1 MYRLQRHLISHDES
15 AGLRKFKC
23 NDCDKAFKFKH
34 HLKEHIRIHSG
45 EKPFG
50 CANCGKRF
58 SHSGSYS
65 SHMTSKKCISAGIKL
80 NRSTKMDKTLHNSHK
95 RNTFLPQSIQ
105 SQPNVG
111 NFGLTGPSRNDDTG
125 LTPNSNGNAF
135 MAMMPKCNGLDP
147 MAIFA
152 LRNFP
157 NPFFPAM
164 LDPRN
169 VQYNPYSIEH
179 MFAAQMAL
187 GNDVHNNKTV
197 SPQHS
202 DLEDMIEEV
211 TEDVSNGPTKLVMDV
226 DDYCN
231 DEEEIK
237 RKSLSPNVCDNSS
250 SISSPRPPVKTEIKC
265 EDDTDVAAERNDELK
280 CGRCDKVFNH
290 RTELAQHETV
300 LCTMIKS
307 HEDAL
312 TAAKVAAFNAN
323 YNNPNNMP
331 MHSGSEDERKVR
343 VRTAISEEQQNI
355 LKDYYAVNP
364 RPNRDEFRSIAAQ
377 LSLDSRVVQVWF
389 QNNRSRERKLNNMG
403 YSKQQQQSQSQPHS
417 APHQPQHQY
426 TNGTAATTVNNNN
439 NVRKLS
445 SGSATV
451 PFNMTQSVLNNQLSP
466 TYSRSR
472 SPVLDDQPL
481 DLSIKKESS
490 SHSTP
495 SSSPRHGTALL
506 PSDEVMNLSRKSL
519 PHYSPYVIPNAAL
532 GFVPMERLIQM
543 APEMARNSVMSMK
556 PSESLSPASDN
567 RSWKDEMNYGDDHY
581 SNASVQHQSLSQ
593 ASSHKRSYVK
603 QDPEGEGQFICD
615 QCDKAFNKAS
625 SLARHKYEH
634 SGECAFSLLIYYYCL
649 SLNFACKL

>member
-1 MYRLQRHLISHDES
+1 MISHDES

-23 NDCDKAFKFKH
+23 NDCEKAFKFKH

-50 CANCGKRF
+50 CVNCGKRF

-80 NRSTKMDKTLHNSHK
+80 NRSMKMDKTLHNSHK
-95 RNTFLPQSIQ
+95 RNTFLPQSMQ
-105 SQPNVG
+105 SPPNVG
-111 NFGLTGPSRNDDTG
+111 NFGLNGAGRNDDTG

-135 MAMMPKCNGLDP
+135 MPMMPKCNRLDP
-147 MAIFA
+147 MAFFA
-152 LRNFP
+152 LQNFP

-164 LDPRN
+164 VDPRN
-169 VQYNPYSIEH
+169 ALNPYSIRH
-179 MFAAQMAL
+179 LLASQMAVL
-187 GNDVHNNKTV
+187 GNDVHNKTA

-226 DDYCN
+226 DEDVN
-231 DEEEIK
+231 EKVPENIK
-237 RKSLSPNVCDNSS
+237 RKSVSPNVCDNSS
-250 SISSPRPPVKTEIKC
+250 SMSSPRPPVKTEIKC
-265 EDDTDVAAERNDELK
+265 EEDTDATTERNDELK

-312 TAAKVAAFNAN
+312 TAAKVAAFNAT
-323 YNNPNNMP
+323 YNNSNSMP

-355 LKDYYAVNP
+355 LKDYYAINP
-364 RPNRDEFRSIAAQ
+364 RPNRDEFRSIATQ

-403 YSKQQQQSQSQPHS
+403 YSKQQQQQQPHS
-417 APHQPQHQY
+417 VPHPPQHQY
-426 TNGTAATTVNNNN
+426 TNGTAPTTLNNNN

-490 SHSTP
+490 SNSTP
-495 SSSPRHGTALL
+495 SSSPRHGTALM

-519 PHYSPYVIPNAAL
+519 PHYPPYVIPNAAL

-567 RSWKDEMNYGDDHY
+567 RSWKDELNYGDDHY
-581 SNASVQHQSLSQ
+581 SNASVQHQSISQ

-634 SGECAFSLLIYYYCL
+634 SGECAILTAIYYYYYL
-649 SLNFACKL
+649 SLNFACKLYK

>member
-50 CANCGKRF
+50 CVNCGKRF

-80 NRSTKMDKTLHNSHK
+80 NRSMKMDKTLHNSHK
-95 RNTFLPQSIQ
+95 RNTFLPQSMQ

-111 NFGLTGPSRNDDTG
+111 NFGLGGAGRNDDTG
-125 LTPNSNGNAF
+125 LTPNPNGNAYIS
-135 MAMMPKCNGLDP
+135 MMRKCNGLDP
-147 MAIFA
+147 MAFF
-152 LRNFP
+152 FP

-164 LDPRN
+164 VDPRRALD
-169 VQYNPYSIEH
+169 PYSISNLL
-179 MFAAQMAL
+179 ASQIAVL
-187 GNDVHNNKTV
+187 GNDVHNKAA

-202 DLEDMIEEV
+202 DPEDMIEEV
-211 TEDVSNGPTKLVMDV
+211 TEDVSNEPTKLVMDV
-226 DDYCN
+226 DEDAN
-231 DEEEIK
+231 EKEVENFK
-237 RKSLSPNVCDNSS
+237 RKSVSPNVCDNSS
-250 SISSPRPPVKTEIKC
+250 SMSSPRAPVKTEIKC
-265 EDDTDVAAERNDELK
+265 EEDTDGTPERNDELK

-312 TAAKVAAFNAN
+312 TAAKVAAFNAT
-323 YNNPNNMP
+323 YNNSNNMP

-355 LKDYYAVNP
+355 LKDYYAINP

-403 YSKQQQQSQSQPHS
+403 YSKQQQQQQPHS
-417 APHQPQHQY
+417 VPHPPQHQY
-426 TNGTAATTVNNNN
+426 TNGTAPTTVNNNN

-481 DLSIKKESS
+481 DLSIKKETSS
-490 SHSTP
+490 NSTP

-519 PHYSPYVIPNAAL
+519 PHYPPYVIPNASL

-567 RSWKDEMNYGDDHY
+567 RSWKDELNYGDDHY
-581 SNASVQHQSLSQ
+581 SNASVQHQSISQ
-593 ASSHKRSYVK
+593 ASPHKRSYVK

-634 SGECAFSLLIYYYCL
+634 SGECAVFNCYLFYYL

>member
-1 MYRLQRHLISHDES
+1 MISHDES

-50 CANCGKRF
+50 CVNCGKRF

-80 NRSTKMDKTLHNSHK
+80 NRSLKMDKTLHNSQK
-95 RNTFLPQSIQ
+95 RNTFLPQSMQ

-111 NFGLTGPSRNDDTG
+111 SFGLTGVIRNDDTG
-125 LTPNSNGNAF
+125 LTPSPNGNAF
-135 MAMMPKCNGLDP
+135 MPMMPKCNAYDP
-147 MAIFA
+147 MKAFFT
-152 LRNFP
+152 LQNFP

-164 LDPRN
+164 VDPRATL
-169 VQYNPYSIEH
+169 NPFSISQLLASQQ
-179 MFAAQMAL
+179 AAMAAL
-187 GNDVHNNKTV
+187 SNEVHNTTA
-197 SPQHS
+197 SPLHS
-202 DLEDMIEEV
+202 DPEDMIEEV
-211 TEDVSNGPTKLVMDV
+211 TEDAPDEPTKLAMDV
-226 DDYCN
+226 DDDAN
-231 DEEEIK
+231 QKELEDIK
-237 RKSLSPNVCDNSS
+237 RKSVSPNVCDNSNS
-250 SISSPRPPVKTEIKC
+250 MSSPRTHVKTEIKY
-265 EDDTDVAAERNDELK
+265 EDDAVEIRHERIDELK
-280 CGRCDKVFNH
+280 CSRCDKVFNH
-290 RTELAQHETV
+290 RTELAQHESV

-307 HEDAL
+307 REDAL
-312 TAAKVAAFNAN
+312 TAAKVAAFNAT
-323 YNNPNNMP
+323 YNNPNSMP

-355 LKDYYAVNP
+355 LKDYYAINP

-403 YSKQQQQSQSQPHS
+403 FSKQQQQ
-417 APHQPQHQY
+417 PHQPQQQHVSHQPQLPY
-426 TNGTAATTVNNNN
+426 TNGNAATTVNNNI
-439 NVRKLS
+439 VRKLS
-445 SGSATV
+445 GGSAAA

-466 TYSRSR
+466 AYSRSR

-490 SHSTP
+490 SNSTP

-519 PHYSPYVIPNAAL
+519 PQYPPYVIPNAAL

-556 PSESLSPASDN
+556 ASESLSPASDK
-567 RSWKDEMNYGDDHY
+567 RSWKDEMSYGDDHY
-581 SNASVQHQSLSQ
+581 SNASAQHQPISQ
-593 ASSHKRSYVK
+593 PSSHKRSYVK

-615 QCDKAFNKAS
+615 QCEKAFNKQS

-634 SGECAFSLLIYYYCL
+634 SGECVDDYI
-649 SLNFACKL
+649 